1 MRLHP
6 GDESEVKSVCRL
18 TRILTRKALLRM
30 KPPIAELLSVL
41 SVSLDVFP
49 RKDFCLL
56 KITVSIAL
64 SASELSLSV
73 FSKYIPVYRSHKLHT
88 HLSLYS
94 WAFFWEIH
102 ENLWSHTVSTCNSTD
117 KSGLFWKEENRLNRS
132 VIQMQTSS
140 EGIQIYCTK
149 KKPLKGR
156 LSYSELVH

>member
-1 MRLHP
+1 MWHYDISRAPTQFLLNQFLLSLESNKMRLHP

-18 TRILTRKALLRM
+18 TRILPRKALLRM

-56 KITVSIAL
+56 KITVSTAL

-94 WAFFWEIH
+94 WAFF
-102 ENLWSHTVSTCNSTD
+102 
-117 KSGLFWKEENRLNRS
+117 
-132 VIQMQTSS
+132 
-140 EGIQIYCTK
+140 
-149 KKPLKGR
+149 
-156 LSYSELVH
+156 